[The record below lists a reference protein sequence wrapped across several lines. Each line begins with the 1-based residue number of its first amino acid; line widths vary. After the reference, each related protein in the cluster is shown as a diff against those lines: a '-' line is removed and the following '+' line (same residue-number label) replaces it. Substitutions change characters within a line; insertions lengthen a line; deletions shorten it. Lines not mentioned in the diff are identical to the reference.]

1 MPLVDRPTKT
11 TIQLTLA
18 EVDALDDLVRAL
30 RRRTGG
36 HVPRDTVWR
45 ALLVAASRDPD
56 AVNALA
62 DILTPSPR
70 NDGATE

>member
-1 MPLVDRPTKT
+1 LADRPTKT

-45 ALLVAASRDPD
+45 ALLVAASRDPS
-56 AVNALA
+56 AVDALA
-62 DILTPSPR
+62 EILAPSSR
-70 NDGATE
+70 DDRATG